1 MPNEHNDFS
10 QTPAA
15 GALTQVSP
23 QDLTSPLLINPE
35 EQTEVQLPLSHYLW
49 LVRTHWMK
57 MAAFVAFA
65 VIATAMVTARL
76 TPLYES
82 KASLYLDR
90 NAAKNIVGQDSQS
103 GTANKGDTD
112 AYIASQQQI
121 VQTDAVLRPVAQ
133 QFGLAPFADQR
144 TAPAATTPTL
154 RFI

>member
-10 QTPAA
+10 QTAPA
-15 GALTQVSP
+15 GALTP
-23 QDLTSPLLINPE
+23 IPAQDLTAPLLINPE
-35 EQTEVQLPLSHYLW
+35 EPTEVQLPLSHYLW
-49 LVRTHWMK
+49 LVRTHWVK

-103 GTANKGDTD
+103 GTANKGDND
-112 AYIASQQQI
+112 AYIVSQM
-121 VQTDAVLRPVAQ
+121 
-133 QFGLAPFADQR
+133 
-144 TAPAATTPTL
+144 
-154 RFI
+154 